1 MAISSRTPE
10 GEPAVCPV
18 CGDFVRVEPSE
29 IYYDVPCPSCG
40 SLLWFI
46 RIADQRLVFKPGDE
60 ARAKG
65 LRKALSEV
73 TGLSELDLK
82 RDPESVDNDLDPDSL
97 DVVEL
102 MLEFEDEFL
111 H

>member
-18 CGDFVRVEPSE
+18 CGEFVRAEPSE
-29 IYYDVPCPSCG
+29 PYYDAPCPSCG
-40 SLLWFI
+40 SLLWFV
-46 RIADQRLVFKPGDE
+46 RISDQRLVFKPGDE

-73 TGLSELDLK
+73 TGFSELDLK
-82 RDPESVDNDLDPDSL
+82 RNTESLNELNPDSL

-102 MLEFEDEFL
+102 MLEFEDEFQ